1 LEITDV
7 VVSNLNDL
15 IKRDADY
22 SRLFALCVS
31 SPSMFVQPHLRKLS
45 LKFSFEYFFYLFILA
60 FAFQPNCRIM
70 LFSWFLSSRFSH
82 LFFWTKIQVLIFVS
96 VQNIFPLISIVFIFI
111 FPLYETLA

>member
-15 IKRDADY
+15 IKSDADY

-45 LKFSFEYFFYLFILA
+45 LKFSFEYFFY
-60 FAFQPNCRIM
+60 
-70 LFSWFLSSRFSH
+70 S
-82 LFFWTKIQVLIFVS
+82 FFWLLLS
-96 VQNIFPLISIVFIFI
+96 NPIVG
-111 FPLYETLA
+111 